1 MATFAIA
8 QFNACADP
16 ARNLATIADFAARA
30 AGKADLLICPEY
42 AMGYPDPHGAAVS
55 GQPLDGAFVN
65 GLRELARVHSLWIVC
80 GALEAS
86 GDPARP
92 YNTTVVIDRTGALV
106 RAHRKTHLY
115 DAFSYRESDHF
126 TPGNTL
132 FEPLDTDFG
141 RIGLLVCYELRFPEL
156 ARLQA
161 LAGVDYLIAVAGF
174 VCGPGKRE
182 AWHALLAAR
191 AVENGCFVI
200 GADHIKPRVFL
211 GESAVY
217 APNSLQ
223 IAALGEDEGLLFAV
237 CDPDEAARY
246 RTACPSLSQ
255 RRDDLYRLEAAHFS

>member
-16 ARNLATIADFAARA
+16 TRNLAKIADFAARA
-30 AGKADLLICPEY
+30 AGKADLLVCPEY
-42 AMGYPDPHGAAVS
+42 AMGYPDYHGAAVP
-55 GQPLDGAFVN
+55 GQPLDGAFVT

-86 GDPARP
+86 DDPARP
-92 YNTTVVIDRTGALV
+92 YNTTVVIDRTGTLV

-126 TPGNTL
+126 TPGGAL
-132 FEPLDTDFG
+132 FEPIDTDFG
-141 RIGLLVCYELRFPEL
+141 RVGLLVCYELRFPEL

-161 LAGVDYLIAVAGF
+161 LAGVDYLITVAAF
-174 VCGPGKRE
+174 VCGAGKRE

-191 AVENGCFVI
+191 AIENGCFVV
-200 GADHIKPRVFL
+200 GADHTKPHVFL

-217 APNSLQ
+217 APNALRL
-223 IAALGEDEGLLFAV
+223 AALGAGEGLLFAT
-237 CDPDEAARY
+237 CGSDEVEHY
-246 RTACPSLSQ
+246 RAACPSLSQ
-255 RRDDLYRLEAAHFS
+255 RRDDLYRLKAAHFS